1 MTQINKYAKKDG
13 STAYMF
19 NAYVGRNPNTG
30 KKVWRKRQGFKTK
43 KQAQIALAEILKDI
57 EENGIVTN
65 NPNIVRFQDLYNL
78 WLEQQTLNVKTST
91 LIDQKGFIETHIL
104 PKLGKVKLTDIT
116 VVQCQRLVNE
126 AYNQG
131 LKRYSYVRSVTAQIM
146 RFGESLEI
154 MKDNP
159 MKRTILPRKNQ
170 EDEKLKYYTKEEL
183 AYFFKCVKQN
193 ENYQQFA
200 CFRLLAFTGARKSE
214 IMALQWSDI
223 DFKGKTVDINKTVA
237 KDENNRI
244 ILQPPKTSSSKRI
257 LSIDDETLKILNKWR
272 MLQRSDYL
280 QMGFNTSSDD
290 QHIFTDNK
298 NQLHK
303 LAIPNQWLTS
313 IIRKYKLPRITP
325 HHFRHTHASLLLQAG
340 IPIKEV
346 SERLGHKDITITLE
360 IYSHVMPEEKEKTA
374 AKFASFVGF

>member
-1 MTQINKYAKKDG
+1 MTQINKYTKKDG

-65 NPNIVRFQDLYNL
+65 DLEIVRFQDLYNL
-78 WLEQQTLNVKTST
+78 WLEQQALNVKTST
-91 LIDQKGFIETHIL
+91 LMDQKGFIEKHIL
-104 PKLGKVKLTDIT
+104 PKLGEMKLADIT
-116 VVQCQRLVNE
+116 VVQCQRLVND
-126 AYNQG
+126 AYSDG

-159 MKRTILPRKNQ
+159 MKRTLLPRKKN
-170 EDEKLKYYTKEEL
+170 EEEKLKYYTKEEL
-183 AYFFKCVKQN
+183 NHFFECLKRVG
-193 ENYQQFA
+193 NYQQLIF
-200 CFRLLAFTGARKSE
+200 FRVLAFTGARKSE
-214 IMALQWSDI
+214 VMALQWKDI
-223 DFKGKTVDINKTVA
+223 DFQNKSINISKTVA
-237 KDENNRI
+237 RDPDNNI
-244 ILQPPKTSSSKRI
+244 VLQTPKTNSSKRTI
-257 LSIDDETLKILNKWR
+257 SIDGETAKMLNMWR
-272 MLQRSDYL
+272 MMQRSDYL
-280 QMGFNTSSDD
+280 RGGHNTSSEE
-290 QHIFTDNK
+290 QFLFTDRN

-303 LAIPNQWLTS
+303 LAKPNQWLLS
-313 IIRKYKLPRITP
+313 ILKQHDLPIITP

-340 IPIKEV
+340 VPIKEV

-374 AKFASFVGF
+374 AKFANFVGF